1 MNEKNERPV
10 VRLASIQKSPFVGAY
25 VAVGGGK
32 CIVCPPSPRSFEGIL
47 RNDLKL
53 EVRRGT
59 VGTVGAVG
67 LMTAFN
73 SRAAVVP
80 KTIYEDEVFV
90 FNELGLEVFRV
101 PSNLLA
107 WGNLMSANDRG
118 AVFSDVV
125 PRHVARDIAD
135 RLDVDYDFITPK
147 GYAVSGSSIAT
158 SNRWALVSKSFPE
171 DQMAK
176 IADVLKV
183 KVAAGTVNGGYRQVK
198 IGALVSDFGIV
209 LGKDTTGAE
218 LFEFQSAL
226 A

>member
-80 KTIYEDEVFV
+80 KTINEDEVFV

-118 AVFSDVV
+118 AVFSDMV

-135 RLDVDYDFITPK
+135 RLDVDYDFVTPK

-158 SNRWALVSKSFPE
+158 SNRWALVSKSFSE

-183 KVAAGTVNGGYRQVK
+183 KVAAGTVNGGCRQVK